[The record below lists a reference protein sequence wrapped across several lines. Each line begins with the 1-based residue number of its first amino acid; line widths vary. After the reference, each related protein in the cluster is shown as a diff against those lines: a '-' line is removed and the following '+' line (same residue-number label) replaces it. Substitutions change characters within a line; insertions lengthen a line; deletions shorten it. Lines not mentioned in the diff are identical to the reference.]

1 MHLQQKE
8 HKGRPLCSLAY
19 AYNLLMKR
27 QKKKEKEKTEIYH
40 LSFHSSPEEQ
50 DKP

>member
-27 QKKKEKEKTEIYH
+27 QKKKRQRCH
-40 LSFHSSPEEQ
+40 LNFHSSPEEQ

>member
-27 QKKKEKEKTEIYH
+27 QKKKEKEKTV
-40 LSFHSSPEEQ
+40 HSSPEEQ

>member
-27 QKKKEKEKTEIYH
+27 QKKKEKEKTEMSLKGAMSAGEH
-40 LSFHSSPEEQ
+40 AL
-50 DKP
+50 

>member
-19 AYNLLMKR
+19 ANNLLMKR
-27 QKKKEKEKTEIYH
+27 QKKKEKEKTEMSLK
-40 LSFHSSPEEQ
+40 LS
-50 DKP
+50 

>member
-19 AYNLLMKR
+19 AYSLLKKR
-27 QKKKEKEKTEIYH
+27 QKKKEEEKTEMALFNK
-40 LSFHSSPEEQ
+40 LS
-50 DKP
+50 